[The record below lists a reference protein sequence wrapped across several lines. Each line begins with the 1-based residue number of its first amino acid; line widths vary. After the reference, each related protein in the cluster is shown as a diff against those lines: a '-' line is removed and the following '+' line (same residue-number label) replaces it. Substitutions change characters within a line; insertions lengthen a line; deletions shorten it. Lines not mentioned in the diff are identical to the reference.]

1 MSRVV
6 SFLAAPR
13 RLGRSLAERVC
24 EHQRSEQTSPR
35 GALKVRE
42 NLAVRQLAASQ
53 IKNHLRV
60 SRGESRLFNL
70 NGPARLLRLFLWL
83 INSAI
88 NPRYAGT
95 VAGGTAYTE
104 VGSRMKGFLRLA
116 GIASLVASMAL
127 SGCVV
132 IESSSIGG
140 RQATGQA
147 TTAST
152 NGYGILRLSAPV
164 GLTTGANSQ
173 LATGC
178 PSGKFTNP
186 QTELSMR
193 DFIIVQ
199 YYTVTADAVCQ

>member
-1 MSRVV
+1 
-6 SFLAAPR
+6 
-13 RLGRSLAERVC
+13 
-24 EHQRSEQTSPR
+24 
-35 GALKVRE
+35 
-42 NLAVRQLAASQ
+42 
-53 IKNHLRV
+53 
-60 SRGESRLFNL
+60 
-70 NGPARLLRLFLWL
+70 
-83 INSAI
+83 
-88 NPRYAGT
+88 
-95 VAGGTAYTE
+95 
-104 VGSRMKGFLRLA
+104 MKGFLRLA

-132 IESSSIGG
+132 IESSSIGE

-193 DFIIVQ
+193 DFIIIQ